1 MTLVP
6 LVRRLDGVACRIP
19 LGCPTCV
26 GWSPVCYA
34 EADGPDGEPRP
45 ERPETCPS
53 CGRTVAIRLLRTVVG
68 VGLGAI

>member
-6 LVRRLDGVACRIP
+6 LVRRLDGVARRIP

-34 EADGPDGEPRP
+34 EADGPDDERRP
-45 ERPETCPS
+45 ERPEACPA
-53 CGRTVAIRLLRTVVG
+53 CGRCAPIALLMTIVG
-68 VGLGAI
+68 VDLSAV